1 MEELKISIAILLVIQ
16 AVQFGV
22 CIVLIHKISNL
33 ESDRFL
39 LQNQI
44 NSLRTNLH
52 RLRTNLRLLREDLG
66 KYLGMQTRSIE

>member
-16 AVQFGV
+16 AVQFWI

-39 LQNQI
+39 LQHQI
-44 NSLRTNLH
+44 NTLRTNSH
-52 RLRTNLRLLREDLG
+52 LLREDLG
-66 KYLGMQTRSIE
+66 KYLGMQTRSLE

>member
-1 MEELKISIAILLVIQ
+1 MEELKTCIVILLVIQ
-16 AVQFGV
+16 AVQFGI

-52 RLRTNLRLLREDLG
+52 LLRKDLG

>member
-44 NSLRTNLH
+44 NSQNKFTSAEG
-52 RLRTNLRLLREDLG
+52 RLRKVFRDADKEHR
-66 KYLGMQTRSIE
+66 